1 MLIALSLGYRS
12 ALADVLYTSTVISYG
27 IHHEEHRRFEFVG
40 QYLDSIVALDP
51 LFCQT
56 YRYADMFLTYQ
67 PVGAPTPDDVRH
79 ARRLLEQGLEMCPND
94 GYQWLS
100 AGQFMAFIGVQF
112 LTDDAE
118 KKEFRLAGAKIL
130 ARAAEMVSDNENVQW
145 QALAAAGIFT
155 IEGHREASIS
165 FLERLES
172 VTDSEELKTKVSRRL
187 ESLRGERT
195 SEQRARHD
203 KAFNRMW
210 RDDLPFVSRTGVLVV
225 GPPYDPARCAG
236 GQHGAECPRSW
247 ADWAAA
253 QSP

>member
-1 MLIALSLGYRS
+1 M
-12 ALADVLYTSTVISYG
+12 
-27 IHHEEHRRFEFVG
+27 
-40 QYLDSIVALDP
+40 VAVDAV
-51 LFCQT
+51 FCQL
-56 YRYADMFLTYQ
+56 YRYADLSLISQ
-67 PVGAPTPDDVRH
+67 PVGVPTPADVRH

-94 GYQWLS
+94 GHQWLS

-118 KKEFRLAGAKIL
+118 KKEFGPAGAKTL
-130 ARAAEMVSDNENVQW
+130 ARAAEIVSDNENVQW

-155 IEGHREASIS
+155 TEGNREASIS

-172 VTDSEELKTKVSRRL
+172 VTDSEELKAKVSREL
-187 ESLRGERT
+187 ESLREERT
-195 SEQRARHD
+195 SERRARHD

-236 GQHGAECPRSW
+236 GRHGAECTRNW